1 MRKVGS
7 MSREV
12 VMSVAVLLV
21 AALAGFLAA
30 RLIIKRLRAP
40 KAVWL
45 FIALLWIAVFA
56 GILALDVNIP
66 LAESHF
72 SFGGGPAPVSLAIL
86 DMFLRFAALASI
98 VFGQSTL
105 RSSFSR

>member
-1 MRKVGS
+1 

-12 VMSVAVLLV
+12 VVSVAVLLV
-21 AALAGFLAA
+21 AAIAGFLAA
-30 RLIIKRLRAP
+30 RWAIKRLHAP

-45 FIALLWIAVFA
+45 FIASLWIAVFV
-56 GILALDVNIP
+56 GLLALDVNIP

-72 SFGGGPAPVSLAIL
+72 SFGGGPAPVPLVIV

-98 VFGQSTL
+98 VFGQATL